1 MWRTRVGGLH
11 SAPITSMFRK
21 RCSMSSDCAC
31 RLLSARI
38 CLATALD
45 APSRSLLREPPMAEG
60 DAEAVV
66 AGLLRQCEWPPLGD
80 PPRAEAMPSSLRS
93 LLPIPPPAAA
103 AEGDTRRVPVSL
115 VAAGEA
121 GAGDE
126 AAASYSVVVSAADV
140 GCQLEEAVVASA
152 SCLLFVGATACR
164 LSAARDESC
173 AAGGGGG
180 GRGDSMAP
188 PPSCDAIV

>member
-1 MWRTRVGGLH
+1 
-11 SAPITSMFRK
+11 
-21 RCSMSSDCAC
+21 
-31 RLLSARI
+31 
-38 CLATALD
+38 
-45 APSRSLLREPPMAEG
+45 MAEG

-66 AGLLRQCEWPPLGD
+66 AGLLRQCEWPPLGE
-80 PPRAEAMPSSLRS
+80 PPRAEAMTSSLRS
-93 LLPIPPPAAA
+93 LLSIPPPPAAA

-126 AAASYSVVVSAADV
+126 AAASYSVVVSAVDV

-152 SCLLFVGATACR
+152 SCLLLVAATACR

-173 AAGGGGG
+173 AAAARGGGG

-188 PPSCDAIV
+188 PPSCDAIVECVGVWWPLSFL